1 MDDRIAE
8 EYVQRAAYAAFRED
22 YRIRVNVMDADPTLA
37 WNLSELA
44 DVRARWVAIARAVLE
59 DTRQAAII

>member
-1 MDDRIAE
+1 MDGDIVE
-8 EYVQRAAYAAFRED
+8 EYVQRVAYVAFRED

-37 WNLSELA
+37 WNLSELV
-44 DVRARWVAIARAVLE
+44 DVRERWVAIARAVLE

>member
-1 MDDRIAE
+1 MDGRIAE
-8 EYVQRAAYAAFRED
+8 RDVQRAAYVAFRED
-22 YRIRVNVMDADPTLA
+22 YRMRVNVMNADPALA

-59 DTRQAAII
+59 DTRQVAII